1 MLLSGD
7 NRGECN
13 VRRERGEGRREG
25 QACDCNTRGTTVVIE
40 RDRCEIEKETGRRG
54 AGRLCSETCACLIN
68 DIDKTVNRERN
79 SLPSVIYSCARWTDM
94 NHNGTRFGILSRLVR
109 EKNSIPPLFEVWAN
123 NDKLEYVIESGGCNF
138 SYFYIFYCYCTQ
150 YNSNIIT
157 HLIKNK
163 SNFEVNQ
170 KYNANKLKNLYSE

>member
-94 NHNGTRFGILSRLVR
+94 SHNGTRFGILSRAW
-109 EKNSIPPLFEVWAN
+109 KKI
-123 NDKLEYVIESGGCNF
+123 
-138 SYFYIFYCYCTQ
+138 Q
-150 YNSNIIT
+150 Y
-157 HLIKNK
+157 HLCSRYEQTMINW
-163 SNFEVNQ
+163 NT
-170 KYNANKLKNLYSE
+170 

>member
-13 VRRERGEGRREG
+13 VRRERGEERREG

-79 SLPSVIYSCARWTDM
+79 SLPSVIYSCAR
-94 NHNGTRFGILSRLVR
+94 
-109 EKNSIPPLFEVWAN
+109 
-123 NDKLEYVIESGGCNF
+123 
-138 SYFYIFYCYCTQ
+138 
-150 YNSNIIT
+150 
-157 HLIKNK
+157 
-163 SNFEVNQ
+163 
-170 KYNANKLKNLYSE
+170 